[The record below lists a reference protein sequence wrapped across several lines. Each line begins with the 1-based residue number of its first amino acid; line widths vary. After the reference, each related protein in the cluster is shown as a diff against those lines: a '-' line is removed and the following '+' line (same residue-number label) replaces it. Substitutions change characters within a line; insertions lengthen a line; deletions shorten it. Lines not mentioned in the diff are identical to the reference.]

1 MAIPM
6 PDEGQVPVGPHRDLL
21 LELHDLYKQAG
32 QPGAR
37 RISESVREAELKDLV
52 SHQTVSSMLKGDN
65 IPRWTKLEAVVTV
78 LAQWSVERPDVRA
91 AVKKMHRLWMPT
103 QSPTTPPNDESPEF
117 ALASQGHSGGQAEKV
132 AYDLSSVSTLERW
145 GITNVVQ
152 VGNGMMITVEKV
164 DESTIVRVNAEHPV
178 IDRFQVLDKCVEAS
192 STLEE
197 AQENARNISAL
208 IDALIL
214 SYAEACNDISDEL
227 APPLRDLLNLWG
239 AHAERYVKQGRSVSG
254 RAIVIGRSAR

>member
-1 MAIPM
+1 M
-6 PDEGQVPVGPHRDLL
+6 PDEGQVPVGRHRDLL

-78 LAQWSVERPDVRA
+78 LAQWSVEQPDVRA
-91 AVKKMHRLWMPT
+91 TVKKMHRLWMST
-103 QSPTTPPNDESPEF
+103 QSPVTSRNDESPEF
-117 ALASQGHSGGQAEKV
+117 MLASHDHRADQAET
-132 AYDLSSVSTLERW
+132 AANGLSFVSTLERW
-145 GITNVVQ
+145 GIANVVQ
-152 VGNGMMITVEKV
+152 VGNVMMITVEKV
-164 DESTIVRVNAEHPV
+164 DESTIVRVNPEHPV
-178 IDRFQVLDKCVEAS
+178 TDRLQVLMKCVEAS

-197 AQENARNISAL
+197 AQENARKISAL
-208 IDALIL
+208 MDALIL

-239 AHAERYVKQGRSVSG
+239 AHAERYIKQGRAVSG
-254 RAIVIGRSAR
+254 RAIVIGRSAH